1 MTDYQI
7 AQINIAT
14 MLAPLE
20 SETMSGFVARLDE
33 INALAENADGFVWR
47 LKTEE
52 DNATAIRAFDNDQ
65 IIINMSVWESIDALF
80 NYTYKSDHVEVFRQ
94 RRDWFSKMS
103 KPYFA
108 MWWIPVGTLP
118 TPEEAQAKL
127 NHIEANGI
135 TPLAFNFKQRYTV
148 EEMLEATR

>member
-1 MTDYQI
+1 MTDYHI

-33 INALAENADGFVWR
+33 INGLAEGADGFVWR
-47 LKTEE
+47 LKTDE

-80 NYTYKSDHVEVFRQ
+80 DFTYQSNHVELFRQ

-103 KPYFA
+103 KPFFA
-108 MWWIPVGTLP
+108 MWWIPAETVP
-118 TPEEAQAKL
+118 TPEDAQAKL
-127 NHIEANGI
+127 NHIAQHGI

-148 EEMLEATR
+148 EEMLQATR